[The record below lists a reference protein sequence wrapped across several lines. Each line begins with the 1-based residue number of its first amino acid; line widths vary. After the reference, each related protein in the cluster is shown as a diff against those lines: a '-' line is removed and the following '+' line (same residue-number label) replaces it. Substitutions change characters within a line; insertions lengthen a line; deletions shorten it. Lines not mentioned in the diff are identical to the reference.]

1 MFIDIATV
9 HTCSIRSVNAFTVY
23 HSLKTTIPLSLFSL
37 SDNHPI
43 MTAAHS
49 LKFDVFVITSFC
61 SPQISLTATN
71 LENFNTYP
79 GMTSTTWCL
88 LSCFEINKGVIIWCN
103 LRLYIKSKVILHALF
118 VDQRGLEDL
127 QLQLFPNFTFQVKTC
142 INKQLQTFASYSVT
156 ACSFVA
162 MYSEQ
167 HCNVIIHTV
176 STRYSTT
183 QVLQQ
188 QSSQRPQSA
197 IHH

>member
-23 HSLKTTIPLSLFSL
+23 HSLKTTILLSLFSL

-79 GMTSTTWCL
+79 GMTSTT
-88 LSCFEINKGVIIWCN
+88 
-103 LRLYIKSKVILHALF
+103 
-118 VDQRGLEDL
+118 
-127 QLQLFPNFTFQVKTC
+127 
-142 INKQLQTFASYSVT
+142 
-156 ACSFVA
+156 
-162 MYSEQ
+162 
-167 HCNVIIHTV
+167 
-176 STRYSTT
+176 
-183 QVLQQ
+183 
-188 QSSQRPQSA
+188 
-197 IHH
+197 

>member
-23 HSLKTTIPLSLFSL
+23 HSLKTTILLSLFSL

-88 LSCFEINKGVIIWCN
+88 LSKIKPAVLKYWVSISLKVSYMCSLLISEDLKTCSSSYFPISLSNSKHVHVSINNC
-103 LRLYIKSKVILHALF
+103 RLLLPVVLLHAPL
-118 VDQRGLEDL
+118 L
-127 QLQLFPNFTFQVKTC
+127 QSTQ
-142 INKQLQTFASYSVT
+142 IS
-156 ACSFVA
+156 
-162 MYSEQ
+162 
-167 HCNVIIHTV
+167 TV
-176 STRYSTT
+176 M
-183 QVLQQ
+183 
-188 QSSQRPQSA
+188 SQYTL
-197 IHH
+197 